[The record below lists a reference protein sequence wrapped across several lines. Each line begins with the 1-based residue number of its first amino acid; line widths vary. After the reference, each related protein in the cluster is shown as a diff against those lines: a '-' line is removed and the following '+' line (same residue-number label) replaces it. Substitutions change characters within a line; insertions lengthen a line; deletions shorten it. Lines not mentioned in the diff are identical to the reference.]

1 MAKQNKFNF
10 KGIEKK
16 ARTTLENAMVE
27 IGNAAKSFFVENFR
41 KQGFDDKNIEKWP
54 KRKKTERKG
63 RGKYAKGE
71 DGKRDK
77 GMVRSVKAGR
87 AILVKTGDLR
97 RSIIRNPAN
106 RAALSVKIS
115 TDLPYAKV
123 HNNGETINVDGRKGS
138 GTITRSIRGSAGF
151 KNGKFT
157 RGRAKKVTFQGKEYT
172 TGSYAIKMPKRQFM
186 GDSYN
191 LNERIKKII
200 VKRLD
205 KTFK

>member
-27 IGNAAKSFFVENFR
+27 IGNSAKSFFVENFR
-41 KQGFDDKNIEKWP
+41 KQGFDDKNVEKWP

-63 RGKYAKGE
+63 RGSKKSAEAAGT
-71 DGKRDK
+71 
-77 GMVRSVKAGR
+77 VRSVKAGR

-151 KNGKFT
+151 KDGKFT

-172 TGSYAIKMPKRQFM
+172 TGSYAIKMRKRQFM

-205 KTFK
+205 NTFK

>member
-27 IGNAAKSFFVENFR
+27 IGNSAKSFFVENFR
-41 KQGFDDKNIEKWP
+41 KQGFDDKNVEKWQP
-54 KRKKTERKG
+54 RKK
-63 RGKYAKGE
+63 A
-71 DGKRDK
+71 DKR
-77 GMVRSVKAGR
+77 AGR

-106 RAALSVKIS
+106 RAALSIKIS
-115 TDLPYAKV
+115 TDLVYAAR
-123 HNNGETINVDGRKGS
+123 HNNGLKG
-138 GTITRSIRGSAGF
+138 
-151 KNGKFT
+151 
-157 RGRAKKVTFQGKEYT
+157 
-172 TGSYAIKMPKRQFM
+172 MPKRQFI

-205 KTFK
+205 NTFK

>member
-27 IGNAAKSFFVENFR
+27 IGNSAKSFFVENFR
-41 KQGFDDKNIEKWP
+41 KQGFDNKSVERWQP
-54 KRKKTERKG
+54 RKK
-63 RGKYAKGE
+63 A
-71 DGKRDK
+71 DKR
-77 GMVRSVKAGR
+77 AGR

-115 TDLPYAKV
+115 TDLVYAAR
-123 HNNGETINVDGRKGS
+123 HNDGLKG
-138 GTITRSIRGSAGF
+138 
-151 KNGKFT
+151 
-157 RGRAKKVTFQGKEYT
+157 
-172 TGSYAIKMPKRQFM
+172 MPKRQFM

-205 KTFK
+205 NTFK

>member
-27 IGNAAKSFFVENFR
+27 IGNSAKSFFVENFR
-41 KQGFDDKNIEKWP
+41 KQGFDNKSVERWQP
-54 KRKKTERKG
+54 RKK
-63 RGKYAKGE
+63 A
-71 DGKRDK
+71 DKR
-77 GMVRSVKAGR
+77 AGR

-115 TDLPYAKV
+115 TDLVYAAR
-123 HNNGETINVDGRKGS
+123 HNNGLKG
-138 GTITRSIRGSAGF
+138 
-151 KNGKFT
+151 
-157 RGRAKKVTFQGKEYT
+157 
-172 TGSYAIKMPKRQFM
+172 MPKRQFM

>member
-16 ARTTLENAMVE
+16 ARTILENSMVE

-41 KQGFDDKNIEKWP
+41 KQGFDDKSVERWKP
-54 KRKKTERKG
+54 RKVEQHRHANTAADVRRFERQG
-63 RGKYAKGE
+63 T
-71 DGKRDK
+71 
-77 GMVRSVKAGR
+77 R

-115 TDLPYAKV
+115 TDLVYAAR
-123 HNNGETINVDGRKGS
+123 HNNGLKG
-138 GTITRSIRGSAGF
+138 
-151 KNGKFT
+151 
-157 RGRAKKVTFQGKEYT
+157 
-172 TGSYAIKMPKRQFM
+172 MPKRQFM

-191 LNERIKKII
+191 LNEKIKKII

>member
-41 KQGFDDKNIEKWP
+41 KQGFDDKNVERWKP
-54 KRKKTERKG
+54 RKK
-63 RGKYAKGE
+63 
-71 DGKRDK
+71 DDKR
-77 GMVRSVKAGR
+77 AGR

-115 TDLPYAKV
+115 TDLVYAAR
-123 HNNGETINVDGRKGS
+123 HNNGLKG
-138 GTITRSIRGSAGF
+138 
-151 KNGKFT
+151 
-157 RGRAKKVTFQGKEYT
+157 
-172 TGSYAIKMPKRQFM
+172 MPKRQFM

>member
-41 KQGFDDKNIEKWP
+41 KQGFDDKNVEKWQP
-54 KRKKTERKG
+54 RKK
-63 RGKYAKGE
+63 A
-71 DGKRDK
+71 DKR
-77 GMVRSVKAGR
+77 AGR

-115 TDLPYAKV
+115 TDLVYAAR
-123 HNNGETINVDGRKGS
+123 HNNGLKG
-138 GTITRSIRGSAGF
+138 
-151 KNGKFT
+151 
-157 RGRAKKVTFQGKEYT
+157 
-172 TGSYAIKMPKRQFM
+172 MPKRQFM

>member
-16 ARTTLENAMVE
+16 ARTTLEKSMVE

-41 KQGFDDKNIEKWP
+41 KQGFDDKNVEKWQP
-54 KRKKTERKG
+54 RKK
-63 RGKYAKGE
+63 A
-71 DGKRDK
+71 DKR
-77 GMVRSVKAGR
+77 AGR

-106 RAALSVKIS
+106 RAALSIKIS
-115 TDLPYAKV
+115 TDLVYAAR
-123 HNNGETINVDGRKGS
+123 HNNGLKG
-138 GTITRSIRGSAGF
+138 
-151 KNGKFT
+151 
-157 RGRAKKVTFQGKEYT
+157 
-172 TGSYAIKMPKRQFM
+172 MPKRQFM

>member
-27 IGNAAKSFFVENFR
+27 IGNSAKSFFVENFR
-41 KQGFDDKNIEKWP
+41 KQGFDDKNVEKWQP
-54 KRKKTERKG
+54 RKK
-63 RGKYAKGE
+63 A
-71 DGKRDK
+71 DKR
-77 GMVRSVKAGR
+77 AGR

-115 TDLPYAKV
+115 TDLVYAAR
-123 HNNGETINVDGRKGS
+123 HNNGLKG
-138 GTITRSIRGSAGF
+138 
-151 KNGKFT
+151 
-157 RGRAKKVTFQGKEYT
+157 
-172 TGSYAIKMPKRQFM
+172 MPKRQFM